1 MTDAPLLDD
10 DGFVVEE
17 TGVGDHADHQ
27 PAPDLRQDI
36 HVTTPLADRI
46 DQILGEVR
54 TSSFSDAGLLTMDTG
69 VVVRLADG
77 AEFQLTVKRS
87 R

>member
-1 MTDAPLLDD
+1 MPESLS
-10 DGFVVEE
+10 EE
-17 TGVGDHADHQ
+17 EFASELEELFHGD
-27 PAPDLRQDI
+27 
-36 HVTTPLADRI
+36 LA